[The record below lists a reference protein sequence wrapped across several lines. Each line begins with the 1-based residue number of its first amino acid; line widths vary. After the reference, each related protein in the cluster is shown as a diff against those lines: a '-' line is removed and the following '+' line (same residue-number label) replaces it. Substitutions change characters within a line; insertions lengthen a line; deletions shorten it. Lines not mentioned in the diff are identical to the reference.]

1 MSQKTLGPVL
11 YDRIIDMWEY
21 LEPAIKGGSYQSG
34 GAPVLSSE
42 EAAVYYVEES
52 GSDTQGDGLSVAT
65 AKRNVQSIVNNL
77 PRVLFHDVDIY
88 MGAGSFDGFKI
99 QGIQCI
105 GCAIHVHGAP
115 KAAPTGLTGATSGTA
130 EAGSSAYVIVDSAA
144 NWAVDELVDKWVDVA
159 GERMPVHH
167 NTADTIYLSC
177 YFSASTTGKSYS
189 ILENKTIIDGTPAS
203 SGSITVCAYVSGHL
217 SNSSESVVFEDLT
230 FDAATAGA
238 LVGVGFYGS
247 QGGLITDCNAIG
259 GYYGALWQ
267 GGNEININGLVVAD
281 SILVGLIMIRM
292 GSVRV
297 FEKISVHG
305 VNTGSGVGVSISDA
319 GAINGQTMSVWDNVV
334 GCQLLETRWM
344 DVDAGFFNDN
354 GVAFLLGAGDTN
366 ANDAVVLSLTS
377 SRYEFDGCGKA
388 LQMFSESYAMAA
400 NLSGTVTGDFAIEVD
415 QGSTLHLIG
424 SANTVTGALGMLTL
438 DGATPIDSA
447 DIEVGKGAENTVTKS
462 SVYKRAG
469 ATYYAGQLLA
479 HRPSTETI
487 KDLIVYVRTDGD
499 DTNGGLVD
507 SAAGAKATIQG
518 ALEAIAKQAM
528 HNVLISVGAGSF
540 EGFHIDNFELA
551 YGKRFTI
558 RGTTAAPTLSTGT
571 ASGTA
576 TGGSGPSGNTLG
588 TIVDSGQAW
597 TVDELKGMKVNILG
611 TFRNI
616 VSNTADTISYAGGSP
631 GTVTGEA
638 YTITERLT
646 VLDQFPTSHHYGY
659 IEGTG
664 NKLASSGEAAY
675 KASMGFW
682 VEDFV
687 CDGQGGFYEAAWIQ
701 HSDPINLSGIVS
713 DTPYWGI
720 GFQHVHKRLFM
731 DNCWV
736 NDSFATTLSSG
747 NIYAFFFDEVQA
759 SNCYVENANA
769 NGYFLTSGKAAFV
782 TSCVSD
788 NAQNGVVFEN
798 LPLGIVSGGSH
809 HDNKVNGILG
819 KIGSVQVQSGVDCSD
834 NAGDG
839 VQLIQNAQGVLGIV
853 TGSGNGGDGVKV
865 RLGSGATINAST
877 AVTGTGG
884 DVQVDQTAATYAGD
898 FAANGS
904 SVFDSKTGCWVQRED

>member
-1 MSQKTLGPVL
+1 MTQQTLDPVI
-11 YDRIIDMWEY
+11 YNRIMDMY
-21 LEPAIKGGSYQSG
+21 THLQSSLQAQGQQSG
-34 GAPVLSSE
+34 GQPVMSTEAP
-42 EAAVYYVEES
+42 ATYYVEES
-52 GSDTQGDGLSVAT
+52 GNDAHDGSAVET
-65 AKRNVQSIVNNL
+65 AKRNVQNIVNSL
-77 PRVLFHDVDIY
+77 PRVLFHDVHIY
-88 MGAGSFDGFKI
+88 LGAGSFAGFKV
-99 QGIQCI
+99 QGFQCI
-105 GCAIHVHGAP
+105 GCKIYVHGAP

-130 EAGSSAYVIVDSAA
+130 GAGSNAYQIVDSSA
-144 NWAVDELVDKWVDVA
+144 NWAEDELVDKWVEVA
-159 GERMPVHH
+159 GERMPVHS
-167 NTADTIYLSC
+167 NTADTINCSC
-177 YFSASTTGKSYS
+177 YFGASTAGKAYS
-189 ILENKTIIDGTPAS
+189 ILENKTIIDSSPAAA
-203 SGSITVCAYVSGHL
+203 GAVTACAYVAGHL

-230 FDAATAGA
+230 FDASAAGA
-238 LVGVGFYGS
+238 LVGLGFYGS
-247 QGGLITDCNAIG
+247 QGGLVKDCNAIG

-267 GGNEININGLVVAD
+267 GGNEVTISGLVVSG
-281 SILVGLIMIRM
+281 SILVGLIMVRM
-292 GSVRV
+292 GGIRA

-305 VNTGSGVGVSISDA
+305 VSAGGGISIQDA
-319 GAINGQTMSVWDNVV
+319 GGIDGQTMSVWDNDI
-334 GCQLLETRWM
+334 GLQLIETKWM
-344 DVDAGFFNDN
+344 DIDAGFFNDN
-354 GVAFLLGAGDTN
+354 NVGFLLGNDDVN
-366 ANDAVVLSLTS
+366 ANDAMSLSLTS
-377 SRYEFDGCGKA
+377 SRYDFNGCGVA
-388 LQMFSESYAMAA
+388 IQMFADAYVMAA
-400 NLSGTVTGDFAIEVD
+400 NLQGTVTGDFAIEVD
-415 QGSTLHLIG
+415 QGSRLHLLG
-424 SANTVTGALGMLTL
+424 ESNTVTGAKGMLTL
-438 DGATPIDSA
+438 DGATPIDNA
-447 DIEVGKGAENTVTKS
+447 DIPVGEGTENTITGS
-462 SVYKRAG
+462 IAYKRTA
-469 ATYYAGQLLA
+469 ATFYKGQVLA
-479 HRPSTETI
+479 HRAATEMV
-487 KDLIVYVRTDGD
+487 KDLTIYVRTDGND
-499 DTNGGLVD
+499 ANSGLED
-507 SAAGAKATIQG
+507 SSAGAKATVNA
-518 ALEAIAKQAM
+518 ALAAIPKQAT

-540 EGFHIDNFELA
+540 AGFHIDNFELA

-558 RGTTAAPTLSTGT
+558 RGATAAPTLSTGT

-576 TGGSGPSGNTLG
+576 TGGASPSAGTLG
-588 TIVDSGQAW
+588 TIVDSGQSW
-597 TVDELKGMKVNILG
+597 TVNALKGMKVNILG

-616 VSNTADTISYAGGSP
+616 VGNTADTISYAGGSP
-631 GTVTGEA
+631 GTVAGQA

-646 VLDQFPTSHHYGY
+646 VLDQYPASHHYGY

-664 NKLASSGEAAY
+664 NKLASASEATY
-675 KASMGFW
+675 KVNMGFW

-687 CDGQGGFYEAAWIQ
+687 CDGQGGYYEAVWMQ
-701 HSDPINLSGIVS
+701 HTDPINLSGIVA

-720 GFQHVHKRLFM
+720 GFQHVHKRIFI

-736 NDSFATTLSSG
+736 NNSYATTLYSG
-747 NIYAFFFDEVQA
+747 NIYSFFFDEVQV